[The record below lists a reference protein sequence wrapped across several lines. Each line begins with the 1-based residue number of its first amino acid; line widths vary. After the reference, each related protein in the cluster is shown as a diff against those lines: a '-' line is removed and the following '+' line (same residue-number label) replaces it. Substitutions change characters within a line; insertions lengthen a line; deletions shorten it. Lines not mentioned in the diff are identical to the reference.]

1 LISTA
6 FIDRYVGAGRLDW
19 GAAEENPSPQRAQ
32 RKSWFAEIKTRN
44 QNPTLNVAAQRNVKI
59 PHHRGHR
66 GKSESLTTEDTEE
79 HRGKSE
85 SLTTEDTEEHRGR
98 STSLTTEEHR
108 GTSKSLT
115 TEDTEEHRGR
125 SKSLT
130 TEDTEEHRGKS
141 ESLTTEDTERHR
153 EKSKSPTSLNGR
165 GKGGATV

>member
-79 HRGKSE
+79 HRGKSK
-85 SLTTEDTEEHRGR
+85 
-98 STSLTTEEHR
+98 SLTTEEHR